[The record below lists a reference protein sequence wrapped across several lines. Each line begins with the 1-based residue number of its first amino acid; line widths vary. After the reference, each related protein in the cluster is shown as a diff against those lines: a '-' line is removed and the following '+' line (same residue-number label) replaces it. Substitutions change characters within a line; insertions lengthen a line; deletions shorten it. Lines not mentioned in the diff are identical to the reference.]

1 MGAANYIFA
10 NTGQLVRLV
19 VQTQSGSQIDGYEP
33 IQENLTIET
42 DGQTIFYLSEIPY
55 KEIVI
60 FYVSGI
66 KQEISDY
73 TVTGNRITWNSPISL
88 ITSDIIEVVYFKH
101 TSNIP
106 GALTDGYIPIV
117 LNVIFP
123 DLSQAAGYPRNM
135 TRLGFGL
142 YAHGI
147 QLPTGANALGT
158 YIAQVYWEEN
168 GKPKNEVFAI
178 NVSRPFGNSS
188 VSPI

>member
-10 NTGQLVRLV
+10 NAGQLVRLV
-19 VQTQSGSQIDGYEP
+19 VQTQSGCQGDGYEP
-33 IQENLTIET
+33 IQESLIVET
-42 DGQTIFYLSEIPY
+42 DGQTVFYLSEIPY
-55 KEIVI
+55 KDIVI

-73 TVTGNRITWNSPISL
+73 TVTGNRVVWNNPVQL
-88 ITSDIIEVVYFKH
+88 ITSDVVEAVYFKYV
-101 TSNIP
+101 SNTP
-106 GALTDGYIPIV
+106 GALTDGYTPIV
-117 LNVIFP
+117 LNIIFP
-123 DLSQAAGYPRNM
+123 DLSQAAGYPQNM

-147 QLPTGANALGT
+147 QLPTGASSLGT

-168 GKPKNEVFAI
+168 GKPKNEAFAI
-178 NVSRPFGNSS
+178 NVARPFGNSS